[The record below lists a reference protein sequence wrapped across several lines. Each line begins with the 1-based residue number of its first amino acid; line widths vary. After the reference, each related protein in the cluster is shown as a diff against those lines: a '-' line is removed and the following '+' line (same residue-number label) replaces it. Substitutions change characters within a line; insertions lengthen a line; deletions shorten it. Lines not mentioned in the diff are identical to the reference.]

1 MKSLRTGITKLLNF
15 LAGVSFII
23 MVVLTVW
30 QVVTRYVLNNPS
42 SWTEELV
49 SYMFA
54 WMALLG
60 TALVSGDREHMNIP
74 LLTEKMKGTKG
85 GMALE
90 FFSELIAFI
99 FSAVILLFGG
109 IKISALA
116 MGQMTTSL
124 GVPVGIFYYILPI
137 CGILN
142 MIYAVLN
149 MIIIVSGRSDKEE
162 K

>member
-1 MKSLRTGITKLLNF
+1 
-15 LAGVSFII
+15 
-23 MVVLTVW
+23 
-30 QVVTRYVLNNPS
+30 
-42 SWTEELV
+42 
-49 SYMFA
+49 
-54 WMALLG
+54 
-60 TALVSGDREHMNIP
+60 MNIP

-90 FFSELIAFI
+90 LFSELIAFI